1 MEDSKKIEV
10 PIDGTL
16 VTGKRRTP
24 LRPAFWMT
32 VSLTW
37 ATIVTVLA
45 SRSNWPI
52 VFFSALTVLS
62 FLSYLGSYVYLMI
75 TDRESLKAEH
85 YSVKTLPSG
94 IPSLAAPVTARL
106 EETYRTSPQGIQK
119 HEQQEDVTENL

>member
-1 MEDSKKIEV
+1 MEDSKRIEL

-37 ATIVTVLA
+37 ATIVAILA

-52 VFFSALTVLS
+52 VFFSALTTLS

-75 TDRESLKAEH
+75 TDRGSLKAEH

-94 IPSLAAPVTARL
+94 IPALSASVVAQL
-106 EETYRTSPQGIQK
+106 EETYRTSPLGIQK
-119 HEQQEDVTENL
+119 HEQSTE

>member
-1 MEDSKKIEV
+1 MEDSKRIEL

-37 ATIVTVLA
+37 ATIVAILA

-52 VFFSALTVLS
+52 VFFSALTTLS

-75 TDRESLKAEH
+75 TDRESLKAES

-94 IPSLAAPVTARL
+94 IPALSAPVAARL
-106 EETYRTSPQGIQK
+106 EETYRTSPLGIQK
-119 HEQQEDVTENL
+119 HEQSTE

>member
-1 MEDSKKIEV
+1 VEDSKRIEL

-37 ATIVTVLA
+37 ATIVAVLA

-52 VFFSALTVLS
+52 VFFSALTTLS

-75 TDRESLKAEH
+75 TDRGSLKAEH

-94 IPSLAAPVTARL
+94 IPTLSASVAARL
-106 EETYRTSPQGIQK
+106 EEPYRTSPLGIQK
-119 HEQQEDVTENL
+119 HEQSTE

>member
-1 MEDSKKIEV
+1 MEDSKKIEL

-37 ATIVTVLA
+37 ATIVAILA

-52 VFFSALTVLS
+52 VFFSALTTLS
-62 FLSYLGSYVYLMI
+62 FLSYLCSFVYLMI
-75 TDRESLKAEH
+75 TDRGSLKAEH

-94 IPSLAAPVTARL
+94 IPALSASVVAQL
-106 EETYRTSPQGIQK
+106 EETYRTSPLGIQK
-119 HEQQEDVTENL
+119 HEQSTE

>member
-1 MEDSKKIEV
+1 MEL

-37 ATIVTVLA
+37 ATIVAVLA
-45 SRSNWPI
+45 SSSNWPI
-52 VFFSALTVLS
+52 VFFSVLTTMS
-62 FLSYLGSYVYLMI
+62 FLSYLGSFVYLMT
-75 TDRESLKAEH
+75 TDRESLKAES

-94 IPSLAAPVTARL
+94 IPALSAPVAARL
-106 EETYRTSPQGIQK
+106 EETYRTSPLGIQK
-119 HEQQEDVTENL
+119 HEQSTE

>member
-1 MEDSKKIEV
+1 LREKVEDSNRIES
-10 PIDGTL
+10 PGDGVL

-37 ATIVTVLA
+37 ATIVAVLA

-52 VFFSALTVLS
+52 VFFSALTTLS
-62 FLSYLGSYVYLMI
+62 FVSYLGSYIYLMI

-94 IPSLAAPVTARL
+94 IPALSAPIAARL
-106 EETYRTSPQGIQK
+106 GETYRTSPLGIQK
-119 HEQQEDVTENL
+119 HKQSHE

>member
-1 MEDSKKIEV
+1 MEDSKRIEL

-37 ATIVTVLA
+37 ATIVAILA

-52 VFFSALTVLS
+52 VFFSALTTLS

-75 TDRESLKAEH
+75 TDRGSLKAEH
-85 YSVKTLPSG
+85 YSVETLPSG
-94 IPSLAAPVTARL
+94 IPALSGSIAARL
-106 EETYRTSPQGIQK
+106 QETYRTSSLGIQK
-119 HEQQEDVTENL
+119 HEQSSE

>member
-1 MEDSKKIEV
+1 VADSKSIEV

-37 ATIVTVLA
+37 ATIVTVLV

-52 VFFSALTVLS
+52 VFFSALLVLS

-94 IPSLAAPVTARL
+94 IPALSAPVARL
-106 EETYRTSPQGIQK
+106 EEAYRTSSLGIQK
-119 HEQQEDVTENL
+119 HEQSTE

>member
-1 MEDSKKIEV
+1 MEDSKKIESS
-10 PIDGTL
+10 IDGTL

-37 ATIVTVLA
+37 ATIVAILA

-52 VFFSALTVLS
+52 VFFSALTTLS

-75 TDRESLKAEH
+75 TDRGSLKAEH

-94 IPSLAAPVTARL
+94 IPALSAPVAARL
-106 EETYRTSPQGIQK
+106 EETYRTSPLGIQK
-119 HEQQEDVTENL
+119 HEQSTE

>member
-1 MEDSKKIEV
+1 MEDSERIEV
-10 PIDGTL
+10 PIDGPV

-37 ATIVTVLA
+37 ATIVAILA

-52 VFFSALTVLS
+52 VFFSALTTLS

-75 TDRESLKAEH
+75 TDRGSLKAEH
-85 YSVKTLPSG
+85 YSVKSLPSG
-94 IPSLAAPVTARL
+94 IPALSASVVAQL
-106 EETYRTSPQGIQK
+106 EETYRTSPLGIQK
-119 HEQQEDVTENL
+119 HEQSTE

>member
-1 MEDSKKIEV
+1 VEDSKRIEL

-37 ATIVTVLA
+37 ATIVAILA

-52 VFFSALTVLS
+52 VFFSALTTLS

-75 TDRESLKAEH
+75 TDRGSLKAEH

-94 IPSLAAPVTARL
+94 IPALSASVVAQL
-106 EETYRTSPQGIQK
+106 EETYRTSPLGIQK
-119 HEQQEDVTENL
+119 HEQSTE

>member
-1 MEDSKKIEV
+1 MEDSKRMEL

-37 ATIVTVLA
+37 ATIVAVLA

-52 VFFSALTVLS
+52 VFFSALTTLS

-75 TDRESLKAEH
+75 TDRESLKADH

-94 IPSLAAPVTARL
+94 TPSLSAPVAARL
-106 EETYRTSPQGIQK
+106 EETYRTSLLGIQK
-119 HEQQEDVTENL
+119 QSTE